1 VLAALDRQRN
11 ADGVIPLTFEI
22 VYGHAWKLAPRG
34 KQATDDQ
41 GRAVVPVD
49 SIGRARPRPK
59 AVSRMVARQCA
70 RADCVDY
77 RGRCGHAQKLD
88 ERKHFGQILP
98 CSGMRSAI

>member
-34 KQATDDQ
+34 RQATDDQ

-49 SIGRARPRPK
+49 RSDAPG
-59 AVSRMVARQCA
+59 A
-70 RADCVDY
+70 RAKLSHGCATIARIVCVDY